1 MHHNLSAAEAC
12 ALLDR
17 VLQTV
22 QSLSEAYERLFPK
35 VPVSV
40 EAQPANTQI
49 HREKEAE
56 QIVVPIVKRPVAPVL
71 TIKLSDLVRE
81 GERAQRRK
89 QTTTPSQRPPAKR
102 VPFRDRRRGPPR
114 EVEVIY
120 RKGIR
125 LVS

>member
-1 MHHNLSAAEAC
+1 MHHHLSAAEAR

-22 QSLSEAYERLFPK
+22 QSLSETYERLFPR

-40 EAQPANTQI
+40 EAQPANNQND
-49 HREKEAE
+49 REKEAE
-56 QIVVPIVKRPVAPVL
+56 LIVVPRVKKPVAPAL
-71 TIKLSDLVRE
+71 TIKLSDLIRE

-89 QTTTPSQRPPAKR
+89 QNATPPQQPPTKR
-102 VPFRDRRRGPPR
+102 VPFRDRRRGRPR
-114 EVEVIY
+114 EVEVVY
-120 RKGIR
+120 RKGFR